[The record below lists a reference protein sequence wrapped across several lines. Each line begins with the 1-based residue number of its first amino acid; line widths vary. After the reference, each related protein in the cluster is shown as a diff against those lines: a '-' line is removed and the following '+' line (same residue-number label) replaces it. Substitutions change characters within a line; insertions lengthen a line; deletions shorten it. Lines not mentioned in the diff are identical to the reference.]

1 MVSSQDGSDMI
12 YNYRFTYFGPLQM
25 AKSENKQHKSRC
37 LIAVHVPFL
46 QCDVSSIWRDF
57 PINDLPLTFYHL
69 YFVTFTESSR
79 SSVDVLSGI
88 FCIWYHFPRELLFS
102 LPISQPES
110 SIVRGGGVGSKR
122 LHGEKVFKKT
132 HPYWIWHC
140 DNNDKGHTIGMKFY
154 EFTHFFLSLFLF
166 NWIVLTVYIMGYNF
180 NKSFS
185 NDIYLFQM
193 CLLNMLCV
201 FFFCFFYTWT
211 FIDLVP
217 SARSDYRIL
226 LTKRLHWKECQKV
239 VWSIYVVFCHTCKI
253 NPKTVWIW
261 ISMFPFKV
269 RFLDALCSLTLSIYV
284 SIRGQLPDASRND
297 INDK

>member
-57 PINDLPLTFYHL
+57 PVNALPLTFYHL

-110 SIVRGGGVGSKR
+110 SIVRGGGVGVKGCMEKKCSKIHI
-122 LHGEKVFKKT
+122 LIESDIVTITTKVTPSEWNFMNS
-132 HPYWIWHC
+132 HIFFSLSFFS
-140 DNNDKGHTIGMKFY
+140 IGLY
-154 EFTHFFLSLFLF
+154 
-166 NWIVLTVYIMGYNF
+166 
-180 NKSFS
+180 
-185 NDIYLFQM
+185 
-193 CLLNMLCV
+193 
-201 FFFCFFYTWT
+201 
-211 FIDLVP
+211 
-217 SARSDYRIL
+217 
-226 LTKRLHWKECQKV
+226 
-239 VWSIYVVFCHTCKI
+239 
-253 NPKTVWIW
+253 
-261 ISMFPFKV
+261 
-269 RFLDALCSLTLSIYV
+269 
-284 SIRGQLPDASRND
+284 
-297 INDK
+297 